1 MFFVS
6 NSLFNN
12 IFCLLVITFKPK
24 YATIK
29 VEEYYMYNYD
39 VIIVGAGTAGTYFS
53 YLLGKRGLK
62 VLVIDKDSEKN
73 LAKRLDIFHF
83 TTQSFAC
90 FNLPESKAG
99 DPEFVSKF
107 SYIYSRSALDNYEKK
122 NFLEVH
128 VMHLPLFIQRL
139 RNKALKEG
147 VEFRFSTEF
156 KGLLY
161 DDKQRINGIETKAE
175 EKIRARLVVDASGIP
190 SVVRTVVKDPYMEN
204 FPIGPR
210 DKFYVF
216 LKYVK
221 LKDPKVKI
229 DMSLSW
235 PYYKGWIAP
244 QQNKDGAIVGVGAN
258 ISVDYARKCMKKFED
273 SIKLP
278 EYTLQYEEWGA
289 TPYRR
294 PPYSFVTDGFLVL
307 GDAACLTQPMNGEG
321 ITSAWVQS
329 TPAADIVAEALK
341 DRKYPTKEALWP
353 INVMY
358 QTGEGAEFAGQRA
371 LLVGAVNMTK
381 ADNDY
386 LYANGIIFKS
396 DDEEVKGS
404 VAGNLIKG
412 VLKGKF
418 TLAALRSLM
427 RASGTGNKLTKHYKK
442 YPTTPEGYLNW
453 KKRADCLW
461 KKAGSMADNVKDAE
475 E

>member
-1 MFFVS
+1 M
-6 NSLFNN
+6 N
-12 IFCLLVITFKPK
+12 
-24 YATIK
+24 
-29 VEEYYMYNYD
+29 NYD
-39 VIIVGAGTAGTYFS
+39 VIIVGAGTAGTYFA

-62 VLVIDKDSEKN
+62 VLVIDKDKEKD

-83 TTQSFAC
+83 TTESFAR

-99 DPEFVSKF
+99 DEEFVSKF

-122 NFLEVH
+122 NFLEVS
-128 VMHLPLFIQRL
+128 VMHLPLFIKRL
-139 RNKALKEG
+139 RNKAIKEN
-147 VEFRFSTEF
+147 VEFKFATEF
-156 KGLLY
+156 KDLIY
-161 DDKQRINGIETKAE
+161 DTKGRISGIETKD
-175 EKIRARLVVDASGIP
+175 EKSYNARLVVDASGIP
-190 SVVRTVVKDPYMEN
+190 SVVRRVVKDPYMET

-221 LKDPKVKI
+221 LKDPNIKI

-235 PYYKGWIAP
+235 PYYKSWIAP

-278 EYTLQYEEWGA
+278 TYDLQYEEWGA

-294 PPYSFVTDGFLVL
+294 PPYSFVSDGFLVL
-307 GDAACLTQPMNGEG
+307 GDAACLTQPFNGEG
-321 ITSAWVQS
+321 ITAAWVQS
-329 TPAADIVAEALK
+329 TPAADVVANALK
-341 DRKYPTKEALWP
+341 DDKYPTKEALWS

-358 QTGEGAEFAGQRA
+358 QTGEGALFAGQRA
-371 LLVGAVNMTK
+371 LLVGAVNMSK
-381 ADNDY
+381 EDNDY

-418 TLAALRSLM
+418 SFAALRSLM
-427 RASGTGNKLTKHYKK
+427 GASSTGNKLTKHYKN
-442 YPTTPEGYLNW
+442 YPTSPEKYFAW
-453 KKRADCLW
+453 KKKADRLW
-461 KKAGSMADNVKDAE
+461 KKAGSMADNVKDAD
-475 E
+475 